1 MTNKVILPWDITPE
15 MKGNGILKRTRE
27 QPGAPYHTSRWTKLS
42 RAIREERPLCA
53 ECQRRGI
60 LRPATCVDHLTPWP
74 ICGES
79 GFFDRANL
87 QPLCDD
93 CNNRKGIR
101 DRARIQAWKR
111 AHPGW
116 EGGTGGR
123 ITQPVATWRKL
134 DLKGKRR

>member
-1 MTNKVILPWDITPE
+1 MAEKHRLPWDPPPRPSPFPKNTS
-15 MKGNGILKRTRE
+15 RA

-42 RAIREERPLCA
+42 RAIRAEQPLCA

-60 LRPATCVDHLTPWP
+60 IRPATCVDHITPWP

-87 QPLCDD
+87 QPLCDE
-93 CNNRKGIR
+93 CNNLKGIR
-101 DRARIQAWKR
+101 DKPQIIAWKR

-116 EGGTGGR
+116 EATAGGR
-123 ITQPVATWRKL
+123 VPGPPRKWKPR
-134 DLKGKRR
+134 KG